1 MHIFMGTDLSETSAY
16 QSLNL
21 AGIRANPFLVVH
33 KLGDVFG
40 IVRRNSTGDKRYI
53 GRVEVMRNLPRTL
66 TVRVQER
73 KETIAA

>member
-21 AGIRANPFLVVH
+21 AGIRANPLLVVH

-40 IVRRNSTGDKRYI
+40 I
-53 GRVEVMRNLPRTL
+53 L
-66 TVRVQER
+66 
-73 KETIAA
+73 